1 VGSVPCGDQNLRVK
15 KKRSE
20 TQPDTL
26 IAKTVRTLLDFTTKT
41 LSQLAGVLTDLSK
54 YVPNLVQS
62 ALCQRHQEGKR
73 MITYIIVSIISGVLF
88 GGLDGLINVNPLA
101 QSLYEVYKP
110 VAKTSINALAG
121 ITIDLIYGFVMAGV
135 FLLLY
140 QSLPG
145 EVGLVK
151 GVCFAII
158 IWFFRVVMYVA
169 SQWVM
174 FNVPVNALLYT
185 LVTGLGE
192 MLILGILYG
201 LTLKPPV

>member
-1 VGSVPCGDQNLRVK
+1 
-15 KKRSE
+15 
-20 TQPDTL
+20 
-26 IAKTVRTLLDFTTKT
+26 
-41 LSQLAGVLTDLSK
+41 
-54 YVPNLVQS
+54 
-62 ALCQRHQEGKR
+62 

-88 GGLDGLINVNPLA
+88 GVLDGLINVNPLA

-110 VAKTSINALAG
+110 IAKTSINALAG

-151 GVCFAII
+151 GVCFAIL

-201 LTLKPPV
+201 LTLKPSV